1 MFRSR
6 EDTKV
11 QEVRVKEEINLLQE
25 DKERDE
31 LLVQTLH
38 VNYLIILS

>member
-1 MFRSR
+1 MFRRR

-31 LLVQTLH
+31 LLQNLH
-38 VNYLIILS
+38 VNYLILS